1 MKTKISETR
10 LKDALVTLTNKLE
23 SKMDLNASEGS
34 IRVDNLE
41 RKLKNNIDNFQSEIE
56 IELGN
61 SIGIK

>member
-10 LKDALVTLTNKLE
+10 LKDALITVTNKLE
-23 SKMDLNASEGS
+23 SKMDTNETEGS
-34 IRVDNLE
+34 LRVDNLE

-61 SIGIK
+61 EVM